1 MKVADWAVPLGLG
14 LAGALL
20 GAGAVQKQSEDS
32 VKIVDRHETILR
44 DHETRLSKVEQL
56 AGDTNDGVK
65 ELLRRIPRK

>member
-1 MKVADWAVPLGLG
+1 
-14 LAGALL
+14 
-20 GAGAVQKQSEDS
+20 VQKQSEDS

-65 ELLRRIPRK
+65 NSCAGSRASEDRNTDAPRERAGRHAR